1 MEDSDHPQETTGA
14 TGSTTAW
21 RKRLVIGLIVVVA
34 VSIAARVSMAGDA
47 TSAEAGGG
55 SGGSALVSN
64 NLVAGDGSQGTGS
77 GEQAA
82 QAEPSTMGKLLPFVT
97 EGGVAMLLGIALG
110 VATRAVF
117 KIALILIAVLFV
129 AVQFLAYK
137 GVITIDW
144 EAMGR
149 GYESLKDYVF
159 NISSDQGIGQIVTH
173 KLPSAGALGLGY
185 MLGLKKG

>member
-1 MEDSDHPQETTGA
+1 MEDSEHPEDSGGQA
-14 TGSTTAW
+14 RASLAW
-21 RKRLVIGLIVVVA
+21 RKRLVVALIVVVGI
-34 VSIAARVSMAGDA
+34 SIVARVSMAKDA
-47 TSAEAGGG
+47 APAGK
-55 SGGSALVSN
+55 SGGSSMLAN
-64 NLVAGDGSQGTGS
+64 NLVEGS
-77 GEQAA
+77 GTQGAGGDEQA
-82 QAEPSTMGKLLPFVT
+82 QQEPSTVGKLLPFVT

-117 KIALILIAVLFV
+117 KIALIGIAVLFV

-144 EAMGR
+144 QAMGHA
-149 GYESLKDYVF
+149 YESLKNYVF
-159 NISSDQGIGQIVTH
+159 NISSNSGIGQIVTH